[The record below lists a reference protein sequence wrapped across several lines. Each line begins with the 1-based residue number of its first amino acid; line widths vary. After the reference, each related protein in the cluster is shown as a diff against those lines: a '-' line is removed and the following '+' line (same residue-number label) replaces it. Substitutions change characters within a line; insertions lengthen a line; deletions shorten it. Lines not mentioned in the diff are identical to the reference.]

1 MIKCFKYKNAKNEV
15 ATRIVN
21 ITNESETE
29 YRGFDYNK
37 LTQEEQSLIKKVYPD
52 NHQPRP
58 INPTLKGSL
67 TLKDYEAM
75 GISYDLYSKA
85 YRIFK
90 KKNIV

>member
-1 MIKCFKYKNAKNEV
+1 MLKCFKYKNAKNEV

-21 ITNESETE
+21 VTNESDTE

-37 LTQEEQSLIKKVYPD
+37 LSQEEQSMITKVYPD
-52 NHQPRP
+52 TRMPKP
-58 INPTLKGSL
+58 VCVKPKGSM
-67 TLKDYEAM
+67 TVADYDAL
-75 GISYDLYSKA
+75 GISYELFSKA